1 MTVTTAVVGSGARG
15 RIYARAAAADGRAR
29 IAAVA
34 DPDPARRA
42 APAEAL
48 SGHLVVRAAERARA
62 TRTVRAL

>member
-15 RIYARAAAADGRAR
+15 QIYARAAAAGGRAR
-29 IAAVA
+29 IAA

-42 APAEAL
+42 APAGAL